1 MKAYKK
7 ILRQAAMEPKTA
19 NIIDEEEIDDV
30 SRDEINHYLASVLC
44 QENVTQTH
52 NGDGR
57 IEQLEHEVKELRKV
71 ILSLTSGKF
80 IENCG
85 NSLFNDHAPIF

>member
-30 SRDEINHYLASVLC
+30 SRDEINHYSASVPC
-44 QENVTQTH
+44 QENVTQVMV
-52 NGDGR
+52 
-57 IEQLEHEVKELRKV
+57 E
-71 ILSLTSGKF
+71 
-80 IENCG
+80 
-85 NSLFNDHAPIF
+85 